1 MNERLILMRKKLKLS
16 QIALAKLLKCS
27 QPNISDYEKGKIS
40 VPISALQI
48 ISKTYNIN
56 LNWLI
61 TGEGSMFMGED
72 EPCQPNRDKS
82 KKDEVSVEYRQELE
96 RKLQETQEELLRL
109 RERVSELREE
119 NQELNDEIKERFREI
134 IGLQGKLLGKK

>member
-27 QPNISDYEKGKIS
+27 QPNISDYEKGKVS

-61 TGEGSMFMGED
+61 TGEGNMFMGED
-72 EPCQPNRDKS
+72 EPCKPKGDKS
-82 KKDEVSVEYRQELE
+82 KKEEVSDTYRKQLEEEL
-96 RKLQETQEELLRL
+96 KKAQEELVRL
-109 RERVSELREE
+109 RERNSKLREE
-119 NQELNDEIKERFREI
+119 NQELNEEIKERFREI
-134 IGLQGKLLGKK
+134 IGLQGKLLGSK